1 MIDASKEHCA
11 RERVENCLEAWVNFH
26 TEASCP
32 IWHGWGD
39 NVTWEYADP
48 ALIVKFRLL
57 RDRASFIEL
66 LVSELAGYEE

>member
-1 MIDASKEHCA
+1 
-11 RERVENCLEAWVNFH
+11 
-26 TEASCP
+26 
-32 IWHGWGD
+32 
-39 NVTWEYADP
+39 VTWEYADP